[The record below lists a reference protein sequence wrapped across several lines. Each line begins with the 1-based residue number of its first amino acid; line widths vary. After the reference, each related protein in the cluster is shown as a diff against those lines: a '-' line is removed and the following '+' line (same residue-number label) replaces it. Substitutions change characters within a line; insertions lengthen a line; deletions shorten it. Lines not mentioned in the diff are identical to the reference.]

1 MPRHDISA
9 LVAEAADD
17 VPERQAL
24 VESGGRS
31 LTWAGLEDEVAR
43 IATGLGAHGIRAGQ
57 RVMIAVGNRIEFVTT
72 YLGVL
77 RAQVVAVPVNPRSTP
92 GELARMVADSG
103 SRMVVADETALA
115 AVRAALAELDG
126 DVARPVVVAT
136 GTSPGERELAL
147 DDLRADVV
155 RPVPPLPDP
164 EKLAALLYTSGTSG
178 RPRAA
183 MLSHRALLANI
194 EQVAAV
200 EPPMMHGD
208 DVVLGV
214 LPLFHVYGLN
224 AVLGGVL
231 RHRARLL
238 LVERFEP
245 QAVLDLIDDEACSVV
260 PIAPPAFAHW
270 LPDEHLR
277 ERLGPVRLVLS
288 GSAPLEGAV
297 VEEFTSITG
306 IPVHQGYGLTEASPV
321 VTSTL
326 CSREPRA
333 GSVGAALPGIE
344 LRLVDETWGQ
354 VEGEDPGEIQVRG
367 DNLFSGYWP
376 DGSDGPDDEGWYGTG
391 DVGFLDASGDL
402 FLVDRV
408 KELVIVSG
416 FNVYPTEVEEVLR
429 EVDGVVD
436 AAVIGVPDEVTGEAV
451 VAYVV
456 ASADAS
462 APADLE
468 EAVACTRRGPA
479 GALQAALPHR
489 GRRDPAPHR
498 DRQGAEGPVARPRA
512 PSGPGTPRMKPE
524 RAADHALHPPGLP
537 PVRRR
542 PRGRRARLRRPGGV
556 LRGGRHHHRRRPGG
570 PLRRGRP
577 GDLRRRQAARLLA
590 RRREP
595 AARRPGLSRRP
606 ASARG
611 PGRRSAHEALD
622 DR

>member
-1 MPRHDISA
+1 MPRTDISA
-9 LVAEAADD
+9 LVAEAAAD

-24 VESGGRS
+24 VESGGRT
-31 LTWAGLEDEVAR
+31 LTWSRLEDEVAR
-43 IATGLGAHGIRAGQ
+43 FATGLGAHGIRAGQ
-57 RVMIAVGNRIEFVTT
+57 RVMIVVGNRIEFVTS

-77 RAQVVAVPVNPRSTP
+77 RAQVVAVPVNPRSAP
-92 GELARMVADSG
+92 GEVARMIADSG
-103 SRMVVADETALA
+103 TRLVVVDETALDV
-115 AVRAALAELDG
+115 VRTALAELVEMG
-126 DVARPVVVAT
+126 GVAAPAMVVT
-136 GTSPGERELAL
+136 GAEPGEGEVAFA
-147 DDLRADVV
+147 DLRADVV

-238 LVERFEP
+238 LVEQFDP

-260 PIAPPAFAHW
+260 PIAPPVFAHW
-270 LPDEHLR
+270 LPDEHLK

-288 GSAPLEGAV
+288 GSAPLEQRV
-297 VEEFTSITG
+297 IEEFTAITG

-326 CSREPRA
+326 CSQVNQP

-344 LRLVDETWGQ
+344 LRLVDETYHV

-376 DGSDGPDDEGWYGTG
+376 DSSDGPDAEGWFGTG
-391 DVGFLDASGDL
+391 DVGFLDATGDL

-416 FNVYPTEVEEVLR
+416 FNVYPTEVEDVLR
-429 EVDGVVD
+429 EIDGVTD
-436 AAVIGVPDEVTGEAV
+436 AAVIGAPDEETGETV

-456 ASADAS
+456 APGGDPATVESAVRAH
-462 APADLE
+462 AGQRLARFKQP
-468 EAVACTRRGPA
+468 TRIEVVD
-479 GALQAALPHR
+479 ALPLTVTGKVQKGRLR
-489 GRRDPAPHR
+489 GI
-498 DRQGAEGPVARPRA
+498 E
-512 PSGPGTPRMKPE
+512 
-524 RAADHALHPPGLP
+524 
-537 PVRRR
+537 RRR
-542 PRGRRARLRRPGGV
+542 LDG
-556 LRGGRHHHRRRPGG
+556 
-570 PLRRGRP
+570 
-577 GDLRRRQAARLLA
+577 LL
-590 RRREP
+590 E
-595 AARRPGLSRRP
+595 
-606 ASARG
+606 
-611 PGRRSAHEALD
+611 
-622 DR
+622 

>member
-1 MPRHDISA
+1 MPRNDISA
-9 LVAEAADD
+9 LVAEAAAD
-17 VPERQAL
+17 VPDRQAL

-31 LTWAGLEDEVAR
+31 LTWAQLEDEVAR
-43 IATGLGAHGIRAGQ
+43 LATGLGAHGVRAGQ
-57 RVMIAVGNRIEFVTT
+57 RVMIVVGNRIEFVTT
-72 YLGVL
+72 YLAVL
-77 RAQVVAVPVNPRSTP
+77 RAQVVAVPVNPRSTA

-103 SRMVVADETALA
+103 TRLVVVDETAVEV
-115 AVRAALAELDG
+115 VRSALAELG
-126 DVARPVVVAT
+126 PDVARPTVVVT
-136 GTSPGERELAL
+136 GTSPAADEVAL

-178 RPRAA
+178 LPRAA

-238 LVERFEP
+238 LVEHYDP

-260 PIAPPAFAHW
+260 PIAPPVFAHW

-288 GSAPLEGAV
+288 GSAPLEAGV
-297 VEEFTSITG
+297 IEQFTSITG
-306 IPVHQGYGLTEASPV
+306 IPVHQGYGLTEAAPV

-326 CSREPRA
+326 CSSEPRA

-354 VEGEDPGEIQVRG
+354 VEGEDPGQIQVRG

-376 DGSDGPDDEGWYGTG
+376 DGADGPDADGWYATG

-416 FNVYPTEVEEVLR
+416 FNVYPTEVEDVIR
-429 EVDGVVD
+429 EVEGVAD
-436 AAVIGVPDEVTGEAV
+436 AAVIGVPDEETGEAV

-456 ASADAS
+456 ASH
-462 APADLE
+462 PMTHLE
-468 EAVACTRRGPA
+468 EAVRAHAIVRLARFKIPSRIEVVDELPLTATGKVQKGRLRG
-479 GALQAALPHR
+479 L
-489 GRRDPAPHR
+489 
-498 DRQGAEGPVARPRA
+498 E
-512 PSGPGTPRMKPE
+512 
-524 RAADHALHPPGLP
+524 
-537 PVRRR
+537 RRR
-542 PRGRRARLRRPGGV
+542 V
-556 LRGGRHHHRRRPGG
+556 
-570 PLRRGRP
+570 
-577 GDLRRRQAARLLA
+577 QELL
-590 RRREP
+590 E
-595 AARRPGLSRRP
+595 
-606 ASARG
+606 
-611 PGRRSAHEALD
+611 
-622 DR
+622 

>member
-17 VPERQAL
+17 VPDRQAL

-31 LTWAGLEDEVAR
+31 LTWAALEDEVAR
-43 IATGLGAHGIRAGQ
+43 LATGLGSHGIRAGQ

-103 SRMVVADETALA
+103 SRMVVADETALD
-115 AVRAALAELDG
+115 AVRAAMAELDP
-126 DVARPVVVAT
+126 DVARPVVVVT
-136 GTSPGERELAL
+136 GAAPADGELAL
-147 DDLRADVV
+147 EDLRADVV

-178 RPRAA
+178 LPRAA
-183 MLSHRALLANI
+183 MLTHRALLANI

-238 LVERFEP
+238 LVERYEP

-260 PIAPPAFAHW
+260 PIAPPVFAHW

-297 VEEFTSITG
+297 IEEFTAITG

-376 DGSDGPDDEGWYGTG
+376 DGADGPDEEGWYGTG
-391 DVGFLDASGDL
+391 DVGFLDTSGDL

-429 EVDGVVD
+429 EVEGVAD
-436 AAVIGVPDEVTGEAV
+436 AAVIGVPDELTGEAV

-456 ASADAS
+456 ASGDGAHAGH
-462 APADLE
+462 AAELE
-468 EAVACTRRGPA
+468 HAVRAHAEERLARFKQPSRIEVVE
-479 GALQAALPHR
+479 ALPLTVTGKVQKGRLR
-489 GRRDPAPHR
+489 GL
-498 DRQGAEGPVARPRA
+498 E
-512 PSGPGTPRMKPE
+512 
-524 RAADHALHPPGLP
+524 
-537 PVRRR
+537 RRR
-542 PRGRRARLRRPGGV
+542 VQG
-556 LRGGRHHHRRRPGG
+556 
-570 PLRRGRP
+570 
-577 GDLRRRQAARLLA
+577 LL
-590 RRREP
+590 E
-595 AARRPGLSRRP
+595 
-606 ASARG
+606 
-611 PGRRSAHEALD
+611 
-622 DR
+622 

>member
-1 MPRHDISA
+1 MPRNDISA
-9 LVAEAADD
+9 LVAEAAVD
-17 VPERQAL
+17 VPDRQAL
-24 VESGGRS
+24 VETGGRT
-31 LTWAGLEDEVAR
+31 LTWSLLEDEVGR
-43 IATGLGAHGIRAGQ
+43 IATGLGARGIRAGQ
-57 RVMIAVGNRIEFVTT
+57 RVMIVVGNRIEFVTA

-77 RAQVVAVPVNPRSTP
+77 RAQVVAVPVNPRSAP
-92 GELARMVADSG
+92 GEVARMIADSG
-103 SRMVVADETALA
+103 TRLVVVDETALDV
-115 AVRAALAELDG
+115 VRAALVELAGFDG
-126 DVARPVVVAT
+126 VAAPTVVVT
-136 GTSPGERELAL
+136 GADPGEGEVAFA
-147 DDLRADVV
+147 DLRADVV

-231 RHRARLL
+231 RHRARLV

-260 PIAPPAFAHW
+260 PIAPPVFTHW
-270 LPDEHLR
+270 LPDEHLK

-288 GSAPLEGAV
+288 GSAPLEPEV
-297 VEEFTSITG
+297 IEEFTAITG

-326 CSREPRA
+326 CSQENQP

-344 LRLVDETWGQ
+344 LRLVDETYHV

-376 DGSDGPDDEGWYGTG
+376 DATDGPDAEGWYGTG
-391 DVGFLDASGDL
+391 DVGFLDATGDL

-416 FNVYPTEVEEVLR
+416 FNVYPTEVEDVIR
-429 EVDGVVD
+429 EVDGVTD
-436 AAVIGVPDEVTGEAV
+436 AAVIGAPDAQTGETV

-456 ASADAS
+456 AD
-462 APADLE
+462 
-468 EAVACTRRGPA
+468 RGERGA
-479 GALQAALPHR
+479 GP
-489 GRRDPAPHR
+489 
-498 DRQGAEGPVARPRA
+498 
-512 PSGPGTPRMKPE
+512 T
-524 RAADHALHPPGLP
+524 
-537 PVRRR
+537 
-542 PRGRRARLRRPGGV
+542 
-556 LRGGRHHHRRRPGG
+556 
-570 PLRRGRP
+570 
-577 GDLRRRQAARLLA
+577 
-590 RRREP
+590 
-595 AARRPGLSRRP
+595 SRRP
-606 ASARG
+606 SARTPSCRLARFKQPTRIEIVDELPLTVTG
-611 PGRRSAHEALD
+611 KVQKGRLRGIERRRIDGLLE
-622 DR
+622 

>member
-1 MPRHDISA
+1 MSLRGSRALCDGVDRRAGLWKYRGMPRTDISA
-9 LVAEAADD
+9 LVAEAAED
-17 VPERQAL
+17 VPDRQAL
-24 VESGGRS
+24 VETGGRS
-31 LTWAGLEDEVAR
+31 LTWSRLEDEVGR
-43 IATGLGAHGIRAGQ
+43 LATGLGTHGVRAGQ
-57 RVMIAVGNRIEFVTT
+57 RVMIVVGNRIEFVTT

-77 RAQVVAVPVNPRSTP
+77 RAQVVAVPVNPLSTA
-92 GELARMVADSG
+92 GEVSRMLADSG
-103 SRMVVADETALA
+103 TRLVVADETSIDV
-115 AVRAALAELDG
+115 VRAALAELDPG
-126 DVARPVVVAT
+126 LARPVVVVT
-136 GTSPGERELAL
+136 GTGPEGDELAL

-238 LVERFEP
+238 LVEHYDP

-260 PIAPPAFAHW
+260 PIAPPVFTHW

-288 GSAPLEGAV
+288 GSAPLEAEV
-297 VEEFTSITG
+297 IEQFTSITG
-306 IPVHQGYGLTEASPV
+306 IPVHQGYGLTEAAPV

-326 CSREPRA
+326 CSREPRD

-354 VEGEDPGEIQVRG
+354 VEGEDPGQIQVRG

-376 DGSDGPDDEGWYGTG
+376 DGADGPDADGWYATG
-391 DVGFLDASGDL
+391 DVGLLDASGDL
-402 FLVDRV
+402 SLVDRV
-408 KELVIVSG
+408 KELIIVSG
-416 FNVYPTEVEEVLR
+416 FNVYPTEVEDVLR
-429 EVDGVVD
+429 EVDGVAD
-436 AAVIGVPDEVTGEAV
+436 AAVIGVPDDETGEAV

-456 ASADAS
+456 
-462 APADLE
+462 PADGARDARAHLE
-468 EAVACTRRGPA
+468 DALVDHA
-479 GALQAALPHR
+479 GVRLARFKRPSRIEVVDALPLTVTGKVQKGRLR
-489 GRRDPAPHR
+489 GI
-498 DRQGAEGPVARPRA
+498 E
-512 PSGPGTPRMKPE
+512 
-524 RAADHALHPPGLP
+524 
-537 PVRRR
+537 RRR
-542 PRGRRARLRRPGGV
+542 
-556 LRGGRHHHRRRPGG
+556 
-570 PLRRGRP
+570 
-577 GDLRRRQAARLLA
+577 
-590 RRREP
+590 
-595 AARRPGLSRRP
+595 
-606 ASARG
+606 
-611 PGRRSAHEALD
+611 ALGILE
-622 DR
+622 